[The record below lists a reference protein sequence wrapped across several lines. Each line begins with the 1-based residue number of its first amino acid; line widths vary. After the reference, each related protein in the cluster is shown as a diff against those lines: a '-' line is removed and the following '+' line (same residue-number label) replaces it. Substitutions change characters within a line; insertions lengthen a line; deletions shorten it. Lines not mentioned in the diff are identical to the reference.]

1 MATELQITGMNCQ
14 HCVRAVTE
22 ALSAVPGSG
31 DVSVDLASG
40 RARISGQAEVAAL
53 VAAVVEAGFA
63 AEPS

>member
-22 ALSAVPGSG
+22 ALSAVPGVG
-31 DVSVDLASG
+31 EVTVDLASAC
-40 RARISGQAEVAAL
+40 ARVSGQAEVAAL

-63 AEPS
+63 AEPV

>member
-1 MATELQITGMNCQ
+1 MATDLQITGMTCQ

-31 DVSVDLASG
+31 EVSVDLASG

-53 VAAVVEAGFA
+53 AAAVVEAGFA
-63 AEPS
+63 AEPA